1 MTMKNHPAGG
11 CKLPAGGCI
20 AFIGGTGFYAAPFLD
35 DPQEI
40 LVETRYGPVR
50 LLKGH
55 KFDRE
60 IYFLSRHGAGHSV
73 PPHLVN
79 YRANIAALKTLQV
92 QAIFAATAVGSLA
105 EEMAPGHLVILD
117 QFLDFT
123 KARIGTFFQGEGFPV
138 VHTDMSDPYCSFLR
152 RELAGS
158 ADRLGFAF
166 HSSGC
171 YVCTEGPRFES
182 AGEIRMYGTLGG
194 QVVGM
199 TGVPEVVLAREAGIC
214 YAGVSLVTNYAAGI
228 SPHPL
233 SHEEV
238 VEMMKK
244 NGEHFLT
251 LLMAALQTLPPQWDC
266 SCEKRPE
273 ANLITTMPSSE
284 AKG

>member
-1 MTMKNHPAGG
+1 MTMR
-11 CKLPAGGCI
+11 I
-20 AFIGGTGFYAAPFLD
+20 AFIGGTGFYDAPFLD
-35 DPQEI
+35 DPKEL
-40 LVETRYGPVR
+40 LVGTRYGEVR
-50 LLKGH
+50 LLGGYKSD
-55 KFDRE
+55 KE
-60 IYFLSRHGAGHSV
+60 IYFLSRHGVGHSV

-79 YRANIAALKTLQV
+79 YRANIAALKELGV
-92 QAIFAATAVGSLA
+92 QAIFATTAVGSLT
-105 EEMAPGHLVILD
+105 EEMEPGHLVILD

-123 KARIGTFFQGEGFPV
+123 KSRPGTFFQGEGFPV

-152 RELAGS
+152 REVIVA
-158 ADRLGFAF
+158 AERLGLAF
-166 HSSGC
+166 HCSGC

-182 AGEIRMYGTLGG
+182 AGEIRMYSKLGG

-244 NGEHFLT
+244 NGEQFLT
-251 LLMAALQTLPPQWDC
+251 LLMTTLQTLPPRWNC

-273 ANLITTMPSSE
+273 ANLILTLPSSE
-284 AKG
+284 GKG

>member
-1 MTMKNHPAGG
+1 MTMR
-11 CKLPAGGCI
+11 I

-35 DPQEI
+35 DPKEI
-40 LVETRYGPVR
+40 IVGTRYGAVR
-50 LLKGH
+50 LLEGH
-55 KFDRE
+55 KFDKE

-92 QAIFAATAVGSLA
+92 QAIFATTAVGSLA
-105 EEMAPGHLVILD
+105 KEMEPGHLVILD

-123 KARIGTFFQGEGFPV
+123 KSRPGTFFQGDGFPV
-138 VHTDMSDPYCSFLR
+138 VHADMSDPYCSFLR
-152 RELAGS
+152 REVAVT
-158 ADRLGFAF
+158 AERLGFPF
-166 HSSGC
+166 HRLGC

-244 NGEHFLT
+244 NGERFLS
-251 LLMAALQTLPPQWDC
+251 LLMATLQTLPPQWDC
-266 SCEKRPE
+266 LCEKRPE
-273 ANLITTMPSSE
+273 ARLIV
-284 AKG
+284 A